1 MRWRVLP
8 GQVVTKPGVAYGG
21 GEEFDA
27 TADEAK
33 QWDGLIEKVDPPK
46 SEKD

>member
-1 MRWRVLP
+1 MRWRVVD
-8 GQVVTKPGVAYGG
+8 GAQVHRGGGVYAA

-33 QWDGLIEKVDPPK
+33 RYDGLIERVDKPK
-46 SEKD
+46 TKD